1 MQGSKVIE
9 TFGESVQIIAEEL
22 MKNEELCKLLFYAD
36 GPLDGKPNVV
46 DKYRNIMDSH
56 IIINT
61 EVPLGG
67 SEGSYILI
75 TVNAFDR
82 NATNTET
89 MDVEIYVD
97 ILTPTNEWRYGRP
110 GLRSFAIAGMVTE
123 AFENIDLKGVGRL
136 HFEGGS
142 LAVTGDSLSGYT
154 LRFVNYVLGT

>member
-1 MQGSKVIE
+1 MKVNKVIE
-9 TFGESVQIIAEEL
+9 TFGESIQIIAEEL

-36 GPLDGKPNVV
+36 EPLDGKPNVE
-46 DKYRNIMDSH
+46 DKYKNIMNNH

-67 SEGSYILI
+67 NKGSYIII
-75 TVNAFDR
+75 TINGFDR

-97 ILTPTNEWRYGRP
+97 ILTPTKEWRYGRP

-123 AFENIDLKGVGRL
+123 AFENIDLKGVGGL
-136 HFEGGS
+136 YFKGGS

-154 LRFVNYVLGT
+154 LRFVNYTLGT